1 MRGIGVCARCG
12 AKLQWSGPRGKKN
25 FLPPRAGETNAFQ
38 RFWRTL
44 RPAMEHLGRRLA
56 ASRIF
61 HSWHNVPKPVL
72 IATFLSIVPGLG
84 HFYQKRILAG
94 LGFAAAWTT
103 LFCLLLTSYPWS
115 PSFGSLT
122 FLIHFLASSTHI
134 LSMVS
139 ASRPREFRCGRR
151 EVLALLLP
159 LAAIVYATYFYLAYT
174 IESRFMS
181 IWLPPNAQLQAPL
194 RIALPLPPM
203 PANIFLLLRRG
214 AADLKF
220 GDIIVID
227 FTADNRGARFRHFN
241 GGRYGLAIWL
251 AGFNGKLNYSDGV
264 LRLNDV
270 DTRWDLTP
278 MLANNAEKEFHIQ
291 AGEGFFL
298 ALLLAR
304 LPTLTEEE
312 LPDIFQYPDATL
324 LGRAEYII
332 HGRDSQWPE
341 PITAF
346 GGTD

>member
-25 FLPPRAGETNAFQ
+25 FLPPRAGETTVFQ

-44 RPAMEHLGRRLA
+44 RRLIDYPSAMEHLGRRLA

-61 HSWHNVPKPVL
+61 HIWHKVPRTVL
-72 IATFLSIVPGLG
+72 IATFLSLVPGLG

-115 PSFGSLT
+115 PSFWPLT
-122 FLIHFLASSTHI
+122 FLIPFLASSTHI

-139 ASRPREFRCGRR
+139 ASRPRDFRCGRR

-174 IESRFMS
+174 IEF
-181 IWLPPNAQLQAPL
+181 P
-194 RIALPLPPM
+194 
-203 PANIFLLLRRG
+203 
-214 AADLKF
+214 
-220 GDIIVID
+220 
-227 FTADNRGARFRHFN
+227 
-241 GGRYGLAIWL
+241 
-251 AGFNGKLNYSDGV
+251 
-264 LRLNDV
+264 
-270 DTRWDLTP
+270 
-278 MLANNAEKEFHIQ
+278 
-291 AGEGFFL
+291 
-298 ALLLAR
+298 LAR

-332 HGRDSQWPE
+332 HGRDGQWPE

-346 GGTD
+346 GGAD